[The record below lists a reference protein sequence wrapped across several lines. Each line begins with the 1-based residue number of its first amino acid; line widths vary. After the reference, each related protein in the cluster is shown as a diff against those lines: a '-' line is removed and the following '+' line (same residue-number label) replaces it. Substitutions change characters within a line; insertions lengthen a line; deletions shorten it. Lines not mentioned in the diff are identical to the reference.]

1 MSKLNWIFSR
11 VPSQI
16 SVFSRK
22 GYTLELHLGRIY
34 IIIIIQHL
42 LISEENIKTNTQKT
56 IFVVSAL
63 YYIFKEIIK
72 ILQNMHSKLMEM

>member
-16 SVFSRK
+16 SAFSRK

-42 LISEENIKTNTQKT
+42 LISEENIKTNTKRYSLFQL
-56 IFVVSAL
+56 S
-63 YYIFKEIIK
+63 IK
-72 ILQNMHSKLMEM
+72 FLRKL